1 MKITYIGHSGFAV
14 EYEDVAFIFDYYKG
28 KLPEFKNAGKV
39 YVFASHNHFDHFTE
53 KIFSWVSEYP
63 EITYILSDDI
73 EADGPA
79 GYVKKIGPDQ
89 RMDVDDIH
97 IKTLRSTDEGV
108 AFFLSVNG
116 KKIFHAGDLNW
127 WHWEEEGPLYNQFM
141 KKNFLRA
148 IEKIRGEHIDAAF
161 FPVDPRLNKAYFW
174 GIDWFMRETD
184 TEVVFPMHMQNE
196 QKRLYV
202 KLMEEPKTEPYRH
215 KIKQVE
221 KEGQEFRIES

>member
-14 EYEDVAFIFDYYKG
+14 EYQDVAFIFDYYKG
-28 KLPEFKNAGKV
+28 KLPELKKARKV

-53 KIFSWVSEYP
+53 EIFSWVSDYP

-73 EADGPA
+73 EADGPSDH
-79 GYVKKIGPDQ
+79 VKKIGSDQ
-89 RMDVDDIH
+89 MMDVDDIH

-148 IEKIRGEHIDAAF
+148 IEKIKGEHIDAAF
-161 FPVDPRLNKAYFW
+161 FPVDPRLNDAYYW

-202 KLMEEPKTEPYRH
+202 KLMEEPKTKPYRH
-215 KIKQVE
+215 KIIQIE
-221 KEGQEFRIES
+221 KEGQIFRIES